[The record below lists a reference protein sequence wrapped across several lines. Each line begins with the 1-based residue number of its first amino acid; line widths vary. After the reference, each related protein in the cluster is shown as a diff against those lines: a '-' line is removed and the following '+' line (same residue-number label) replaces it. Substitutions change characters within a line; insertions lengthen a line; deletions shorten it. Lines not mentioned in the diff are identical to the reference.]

1 MPTSFHLDSLVARAH
16 DPPTQQTPR
25 ITHVGLTLWLME
37 YRPDDV
43 AWLLREWV
51 DSTKGGGE
59 YMTWRRLVGRYPGR
73 SDLAW
78 LWGLVDS
85 AVDDGY
91 LTMTPE
97 GKPSP
102 DPDSQVT
109 WDRWQLTKKGRAL
122 VGDDPQG

>member
-1 MPTSFHLDSLVARAH
+1 MR
-16 DPPTQQTPR
+16 
-25 ITHVGLTLWLME
+25 TLWPMD

-43 AWLLREWV
+43 AWLLGEWV
-51 DSTKGGGE
+51 QSTKGRGE

-85 AVDDGY
+85 AVEGGY
-91 LTMTPE
+91 LIMTPE

-109 WDRWQLTKKGRAL
+109 WDRWQLTDKGRVL
-122 VGDDPQG
+122 VGDEPQE